1 MTRRQRIVARDASD
15 AFWHAVKSAV
25 ELDDLAGFKEAVR
38 QIRQVSPAAA
48 IAIADVIEADEEPE
62 EAPPFVRWL
71 VAALRGEVV
80 QMLH

>member
-1 MTRRQRIVARDASD
+1 MTRKQRIVECDASD
-15 AFWHAVKSAV
+15 AFWHAVKRAV

-38 QIRQVSPAAA
+38 QIRQVSPTTA

-71 VAALRGEVV
+71 VSALRGEVV
-80 QMLH
+80 SVLH